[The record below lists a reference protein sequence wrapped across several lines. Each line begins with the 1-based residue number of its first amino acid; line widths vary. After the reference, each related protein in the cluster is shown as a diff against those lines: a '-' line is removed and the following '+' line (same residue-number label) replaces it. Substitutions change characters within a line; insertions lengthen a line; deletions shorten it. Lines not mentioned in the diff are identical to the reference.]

1 MPWWPECRLLL
12 LDLPEREALVLAYWY
27 VLELVRLD
35 GALLATDQVLQE
47 TTEGLRWM
55 DETY

>member
-1 MPWWPECRLLL
+1 
-12 LDLPEREALVLAYWY
+12 WY